1 VNLDIT
7 TELSNSLYWIS
18 LVAVV
23 VSSASGVLKSGF
35 RQFDLFGVII
45 IAITTGLGG
54 GSLRDMLLD
63 IDVFWIK
70 DQIFFIVS
78 LASAVIIFIGAR
90 LISISPK
97 FFLIPDAAGLAA
109 FSVAGTLVSLVAGA
123 PWLVAS
129 FMGVITGTMGGI
141 FRDLLCNETP
151 IVFKSPLYAT
161 AAWLGSLGFI
171 VLLNNG
177 VGVTVSA
184 VIAGSG
190 IFIVRMV
197 AIRLDLGLPKF
208 QLKE

>member
-1 VNLDIT
+1 MC
-7 TELSNSLYWIS
+7 
-18 LVAVV
+18 
-23 VSSASGVLKSGF
+23 SS
-35 RQFDLFGVII
+35 D
-45 IAITTGLGG
+45 
-54 GSLRDMLLD
+54 LLD

-70 DQIFFIVS
+70 DQVFFIAS
-78 LASAVIIFIGAR
+78 LVSAVIIFVGAR

-109 FSVAGTLVSLVAGA
+109 FSVAGTLVALVAGA

-171 VLLNNG
+171 ALLNNG
-177 VGVTVSA
+177 VSVTVS
-184 VIAGSG
+184 VISAGLG
-190 IFIVRMV
+190 IFIVRLV

>member
-1 VNLDIT
+1 MNLEIT
-7 TELSNSLYWIS
+7 QEFSNSLYWIT

-35 RQFDLFGVII
+35 RQFDLFGVVI

-63 IDVFWIK
+63 LDVFWIY

-78 LASAVIIFIGAR
+78 LASAIIIFIGAR
-90 LISISPK
+90 LVSISPR

-109 FSVAGTLVSLVAGA
+109 FSIAGTMVALTAGA

-129 FMGVITGTMGGI
+129 FMGVTTGAMGGI

-161 AAWLGSLGFI
+161 AAWFGSVGFI
-171 VLLNNG
+171 LLLQSG

-184 VIAGSG
+184 IIAGFA
-190 IFIVRMV
+190 IFFT
-197 AIRLDLGLPKF
+197 RLLALKLNLGLPKF

>member
-1 VNLDIT
+1 MNIEIT
-7 TELSNSLYWIS
+7 QEFSNSLYWIS

-35 RQFDLFGVII
+35 RKFDLFGVVI

-63 IDVFWIK
+63 LEVFWIQ
-70 DQIFFIVS
+70 DQIFFIAS
-78 LASAVIIFIGAR
+78 LLSAIIIFVGAR

-97 FFLIPDAAGLAA
+97 LFLIPDAAGLAA
-109 FSVAGTLVSLVAGA
+109 FSIAGTMVALVAEA
-123 PWLVAS
+123 PWIVAS
-129 FMGVITGTMGGI
+129 FMGVITGAMGGI

-171 VLLNNG
+171 VLMHYEI
-177 VGVTVSA
+177 GVTISA
-184 VIAGSG
+184 VVAGSA
-190 IFIVRMV
+190 IFITRLV
-197 AIRLDLGLPKF
+197 ALKLDLGLPKF

>member
-1 VNLDIT
+1 MNLEIT
-7 TELSNSLYWIS
+7 TEFSITLYWIS
-18 LVAVV
+18 LIAVM

-35 RQFDLFGVII
+35 RQFDLFGVIV

-63 IDVFWIK
+63 LDVFWIK
-70 DQIFFIVS
+70 DQVFFIAS
-78 LASAVIIFIGAR
+78 LSSAIVIFVGAR
-90 LISISPK
+90 VVSISSK

-109 FSVAGTLVSLVAGA
+109 FSVAGTMVSLVAGA

-129 FMGVITGTMGGI
+129 FMGVVTGAMGGI

-171 VLLNNG
+171 ALIHNS

-184 VIAGSG
+184 VIAGLS
-190 IFIVRMV
+190 IFVVRMA

>member
-1 VNLDIT
+1 MNLEIT
-7 TELSNSLYWIS
+7 QEFSNNLYWLS
-18 LVAVV
+18 LIAVV

-35 RQFDLFGVII
+35 RNFDLFGVVI

-63 IDVFWIK
+63 LDVFWIQ
-70 DQIFFIVS
+70 DQIFFIAS
-78 LASAVIIFIGAR
+78 LSSAIVIFIGAR

-97 FFLIPDAAGLAA
+97 LFLIPDAAGLAA
-109 FSVAGTLVSLVAGA
+109 FSIAGTMVALMAGA

-129 FMGVITGTMGGI
+129 FMGVVTGSMGGI

-171 VLLNNG
+171 MLMHYEVD
-177 VGVTVSA
+177 VTIGAIV
-184 VIAGSG
+184 AGFA
-190 IFIVRMV
+190 IFITRLV
-197 AIRLDLGLPKF
+197 ALQLNLGLPKF

>member
-1 VNLDIT
+1 MHIEIT
-7 TELSNSLYWIS
+7 QELSTSLYWIS

-23 VSSASGVLKSGF
+23 VSSASGVLKAGF
-35 RQFDLFGVII
+35 RKFDLFGVVI

-54 GSLRDMLLD
+54 GSLRDMLLG
-63 IDVFWIK
+63 IDVFWIQ

-78 LASAVIIFIGAR
+78 FFSAVMIFIGAR
-90 LISISPK
+90 LMPISPK
-97 FFLIPDAAGLAA
+97 LFLIPDAAGLAA
-109 FSVAGTLVSLVAGA
+109 FSIAGTMVALVAEA
-123 PWLVAS
+123 PWLIAS
-129 FMGVITGTMGGI
+129 FMGMITGAMGGI

-171 VLLNNG
+171 ALLNNG
-177 VGVTVSA
+177 VSVTVS
-184 VIAGSG
+184 VISAGLG
-190 IFIVRMV
+190 IFIVRLV

>member
-1 VNLDIT
+1 MNLDVT
-7 TELSNSLYWIS
+7 QELLNSLYWIS

-23 VSSASGVLKSGF
+23 VSSASGVLKAGF
-35 RQFDLFGVII
+35 RKFDLFGVVI

-63 IDVFWIK
+63 IDVFWIQ

-78 LASAVIIFIGAR
+78 LASALIIFIGAR
-90 LISISPK
+90 FVSISPK

-109 FSVAGTLVSLVAGA
+109 FSIAGTMVALTAGA

-129 FMGVITGTMGGI
+129 FMGVITGTMGGV

-161 AAWLGSLGFI
+161 AAWLGALGFI
-171 VLLNNG
+171 ALVHYE
-177 VGVTVSA
+177 VGVVFSA
-184 VIAGSG
+184 IIAGLC
-190 IFIVRMV
+190 IFITRLI
-197 AIRLDLGLPKF
+197 AIRLNLGLPKF